1 MDALP
6 NFFTNSSGFAFPGH
20 ATHHVNDTL
29 HLRKPGGDETRYHEG
44 APGRGRSP
52 IWSASTGRP

>member
-6 NFFTNSSGFAFPGH
+6 NFFTNSSGFADPGH
-20 ATHHVNDTL
+20 AAPHGNDTL
-29 HLRKPGGDETRYHEG
+29 HLRKTGGDETRYHED
-44 APGRGRSP
+44 APGRGRST